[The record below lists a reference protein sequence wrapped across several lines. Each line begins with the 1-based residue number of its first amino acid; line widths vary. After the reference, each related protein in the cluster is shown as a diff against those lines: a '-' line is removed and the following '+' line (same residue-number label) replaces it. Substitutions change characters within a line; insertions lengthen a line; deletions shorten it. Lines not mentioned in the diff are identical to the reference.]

1 MARKTTL
8 VDYGFRLPAA
18 LDNRPLKFEEWQGK
32 IKNTVLVSATPG
44 KWENANSGNF
54 VEQIIRPTGLIDP
67 NIIIVGGGLS
77 NHDALYSKGAE
88 KVILSSLNCDKEIT
102 PVVKNSLGDSAGVL
116 GAAILPMQ
124 L

>member
-1 MARKTTL
+1 MVVDESHIAIPQIRGQFAGDKSRKTTL

-44 KWENANSGNF
+44 KWENANSSNF

-67 NIIIVGGGLS
+67 NIIIRPTENQIEDL
-77 NHDALYSKGAE
+77 L
-88 KVILSSLNCDKEIT
+88 KEINKLLT
-102 PVVKNSLGDSAGVL
+102 KEIGF
-116 GAAILPMQ
+116 
-124 L
+124 

>member
-1 MARKTTL
+1 MIISIRFSIL
-8 VDYGFRLPAA
+8 NNFYSDF
-18 LDNRPLKFEEWQGK
+18 GK
-32 IKNTVLVSATPG
+32 AISN
-44 KWENANSGNF
+44 
-54 VEQIIRPTGLIDP
+54 IINIIDP

-77 NHDALYSKGAE
+77 NHDELYSKGVE